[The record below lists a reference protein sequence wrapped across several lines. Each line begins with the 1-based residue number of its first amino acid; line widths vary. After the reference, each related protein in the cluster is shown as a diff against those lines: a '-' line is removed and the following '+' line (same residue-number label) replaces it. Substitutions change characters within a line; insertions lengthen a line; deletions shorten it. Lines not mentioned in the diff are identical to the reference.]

1 MNETLATGG
10 PELDALLSEHE
21 VIPRLIEKSVTA
33 KG

>member
-10 PELDALLSEHE
+10 PELDAQLQITP